1 MKSIFL
7 DSFKKGNPKPV
18 AKKKTSDEVDMTDFM
33 IPEREIRLIDT
44 FLTRFTIV
52 SENSLNEHLD
62 IMLMIKALPNRINN
76 STLYQQEMFNF
87 RIF

>member
-1 MKSIFL
+1 M
-7 DSFKKGNPKPV
+7 

>member
-7 DSFKKGNPKPV
+7 DSFKKGNTKPV

>member
-1 MKSIFL
+1 
-7 DSFKKGNPKPV
+7 
-18 AKKKTSDEVDMTDFM
+18 MTDFM

>member
-1 MKSIFL
+1 MKSVFL
-7 DSFKKGNPKPV
+7 DSVKKGNPKPV

>member
-1 MKSIFL
+1 MKSIFI